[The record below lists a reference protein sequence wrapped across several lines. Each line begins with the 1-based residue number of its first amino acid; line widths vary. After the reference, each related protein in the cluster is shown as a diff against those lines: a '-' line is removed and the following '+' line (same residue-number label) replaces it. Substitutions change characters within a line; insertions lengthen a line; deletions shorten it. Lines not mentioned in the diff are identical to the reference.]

1 MNPQEIFEQLDM
13 CIQALIKGNIT
24 QKQLGLK
31 KAETERNYR
40 IKYNKKMLQLKAEK
54 CPATLVQALAKS
66 DPEVAELAMQRDI
79 AESDYYTCI
88 SATENTRLE
97 ADILRTKAAWLRT
110 ELKNS

>member
-31 KAETERNYR
+31 KAE
-40 IKYNKKMLQLKAEK
+40 
-54 CPATLVQALAKS
+54 
-66 DPEVAELAMQRDI
+66 
-79 AESDYYTCI
+79 SDYYTCI

-97 ADILRTKAAWLRT
+97 AEILRTKVAWLRT